1 MTRQGALAHARN
13 ALHAAGIDDP
23 ALEARLLVA
32 DALGID
38 ALGLLTGTGEIVPP
52 AAEGRLASHLR
63 RRIAREP
70 VGRILGTREF
80 WGMPFRLSAE
90 TLEPRPDTETLVEA
104 TLTRVPDRTAPLRL
118 LDLGTGTGCILVA
131 LLSELPQARGLG
143 IDRAEGAA
151 RTARANAD
159 ANGVGHRA
167 SFLVGDWTGA
177 LDGRFDVV
185 VSNPPYIRADVVPTL
200 APEVTGYDP
209 VLALDGGPD
218 GLVAYRAILADL
230 DRLLA
235 PGGFAALEIGFD
247 QSDELARL
255 TGASG
260 FAVAD
265 IASDLGGRPRAVTVA
280 RRGALRGNLQA
291 PSEG

>member
-1 MTRQGALAHARN
+1 MTRAEALAKARETLR
-13 ALHAAGIDDP
+13 AVGIDEP
-23 ALEARLLVA
+23 ALDARLLVA

-38 ALGLLTGTGEIVPP
+38 ALGLVTGTGEMVPP
-52 AAEGRLASHLR
+52 EAEAQLASHLR

-80 WGMPFRLSAE
+80 WGLPFRLSAE

-104 TLTRVPDRTAPLRL
+104 VLARIPDRTASLRV

-131 LLSELPQARGLG
+131 LLTELPRAFGVG
-143 IDRAEGAA
+143 IDLSEGAA
-151 RTARANAD
+151 RTARRNAA
-159 ANGVGHRA
+159 ANGVGDRA
-167 SFLVGDWTGA
+167 DFLVSDWTRA
-177 LDGRFDVV
+177 LNGLFDLV

-200 APEVTGYDP
+200 APEVTGHDP

-235 PGGFAALEIGFD
+235 PSGFAALEIGFD
-247 QSDELARL
+247 QSEELVGLAD
-255 TGASG
+255 AAG
-260 FAVAD
+260 FD
-265 IASDLGGRPRAVTVA
+265 IAGVATDLGGQPRVVTVA
-280 RRGALRGNLQA
+280 RRPGLARQFAG
-291 PSEG
+291 PI